1 MNSQIKERL
10 IRFIGITLIIV
21 LFTAIIWTIVLMGQ
35 DFADS
40 LDALRWR
47 SVFLFSGGVMIAATL
62 FFYSHILIHEGGHL
76 FAGVLSGYTFLLF
89 RMGRIGLI
97 KENESLKFISYKM
110 SGTLGQCLMFPPD
123 KVIKP
128 FRFYLAGG
136 VLGNLLAS
144 LAGLTAFVFFP
155 SYYLLLFS
163 LIGLVAAVTNG
174 IPIGYNDGKI
184 LSKLKESETAQ
195 EQFFQ
200 QLKWNGAFIRF
211 NKTYSEASNEKKILN
226 INQPI
231 TEHFNIYTKLVEI
244 NAFLEQL
251 KFEEAYQELGDLFG
265 QRRYI
270 ITPYRVE
277 VMREYLF
284 CLLILNEGS
293 DLLVK
298 QILAETSFREHL
310 KSSQVDV
317 YRLKSVLAYFRE
329 NDRQKAEKQIQLAEE
344 YVSKAP
350 TYADRKL
357 NKELI
362 SYLKKLM
369 EFE

>member
-1 MNSQIKERL
+1 MNNQLKERL
-10 IRFIGITLIIV
+10 SRFIGITLIVV
-21 LFTAIIWTIVLMGQ
+21 LFIAIIWTIILMGQ
-35 DFADS
+35 SFADS
-40 LDALRWR
+40 LETVRWR
-47 SVFLFSGGVMIAATL
+47 SVFWFSGIIMIATIL

-76 FAGVLSGYTFLLF
+76 FAGVVSGYTFLLF
-89 RMGRIGLI
+89 RIGRFGLI
-97 KENESLKFISYKM
+97 KENETFKIISYKM

-128 FRFYLAGG
+128 FQFYLAGG
-136 VLGNLLAS
+136 VIGNLLTS
-144 LAGLTAFVFFP
+144 LVALFIFMFYP

-184 LSKLKESETAQ
+184 FSKLKESETAQ

-200 QLKWNGAFIRF
+200 QLRWNGAFIRF

-226 INQPI
+226 VNQPI

-244 NAFLEQL
+244 NALLEQL
-251 KFEEAYQELGDLFG
+251 KIEDAYMELSDLFG
-265 QRRYI
+265 QRQYI

-284 CLLILNEGS
+284 CLLLLNEGT
-293 DLLVK
+293 DAIVN
-298 QILAETSFREHL
+298 QILMDPVFKEHM
-310 KSSQVDV
+310 KSQQMDV
-317 YRLKSVLAYFRE
+317 YRLKSILAYFRE
-329 NDRQKAEKQIQLAEE
+329 NDREKAKKQIELAEE
-344 YVSKAP
+344 YMSKAP

-357 NKELI
+357 NTELI
-362 SYLKKLM
+362 NYTKKLM
-369 EFE
+369 EFG